1 MVALLPT
8 RLIPD
13 FVCSTFFCFLA
24 SGEAYSPTRKQNS
37 PIRMHAI
44 ALCAYSLE
52 VAMRTLNTDLPLPET
67 CRSHFLRQQF
77 AEHWWQYEQVLGGV
91 VKLFG
96 ESKICFLSIVK
107 TLLNTSFFVC
117 AKFTNRTTAPFDFFF
132 SRQALFVDLRNSG
145 ACRGSWPI
153 TWGHWLTT
161 DVNNSAKELRTKTNP
176 NHKQTK

>member
-13 FVCSTFFCFLA
+13 FVCSIFFCFLA
-24 SGEAYSPTRKQNS
+24 SREAYAPMREQNS

-96 ESKICFLSIVK
+96 EAKIYFLSIVK
-107 TLLNTSFFVC
+107 TLLNTSFFGVQNSP
-117 AKFTNRTTAPFDFFF
+117 TGPLHRLTFFF
-132 SRQALFVDLRNSG
+132 PGKLCLL
-145 ACRGSWPI
+145 
-153 TWGHWLTT
+153 TWGIRGRVEGV
-161 DVNNSAKELRTKTNP
+161 DRSREAIG
-176 NHKQTK
+176 